1 MNGEN
6 FEGMV
11 VGVVVVVVVVVMVM
25 VGVQKM
31 ERDEKWQ
38 ERESKM
44 DKYYQFDVCFCFGC
58 FRCRGKSPVLST
70 ETSG

>member
-11 VGVVVVVVVVVMVM
+11 VGLVVVGVVVVMVM

-44 DKYYQFDVCFCFGC
+44 DK
-58 FRCRGKSPVLST
+58 
-70 ETSG
+70 